1 MLEFEQYD
9 PRGVRQ
15 FQSERFDWCALSGS
29 STSTTPG
36 EFASSSLEVL
46 LGALPR
52 MFGNAMRFLTE

>member
-29 STSTTPG
+29 STSTNPG
-36 EFASSSLEVL
+36 EVASSSLEV
-46 LGALPR
+46 GALPR
-52 MFGNAMRFLTE
+52 GVRKCNEISH